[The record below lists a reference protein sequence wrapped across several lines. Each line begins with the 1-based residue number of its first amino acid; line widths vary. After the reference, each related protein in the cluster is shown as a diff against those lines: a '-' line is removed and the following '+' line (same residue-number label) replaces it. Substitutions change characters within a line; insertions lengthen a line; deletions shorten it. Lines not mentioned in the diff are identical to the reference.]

1 MVQKVRS
8 IARSIYVSNQHISSN
23 VYLDDRSMIKPCL
36 VVRLKALLENTKK
49 CTLPEN
55 VVSSNI
61 FPVFYALVYKNKIQI
76 LKKSKRNSPKCFT
89 MSNHFKLQFR
99 SEIYNPEVIK
109 INLVMHNVNTFSCVH
124 ITFGLCKQLQ
134 QRIFSVS
141 TEAINAY
148 GSCLFE
154 KHPGDSPDAFLT
166 KLSMHRWIK
175 LAQFICK
182 C

>member
-76 LKKSKRNSPKCFT
+76 LKKASETVQNVLLCQITSNYNLGPK
-89 MSNHFKLQFR
+89 
-99 SEIYNPEVIK
+99 
-109 INLVMHNVNTFSCVH
+109 
-124 ITFGLCKQLQ
+124 
-134 QRIFSVS
+134 S
-141 TEAINAY
+141 TT
-148 GSCLFE
+148 L
-154 KHPGDSPDAFLT
+154 K
-166 KLSMHRWIK
+166 
-175 LAQFICK
+175 
-182 C
+182 